1 MAEPLNSPQA
11 EVRAGEPDE
20 RAVARLGSTVR
31 GKWHLDALLGV
42 GGMAAVFAASH
53 RNGQRAALKIL
64 HADFARDRIVCERFL
79 REAYV
84 SNKVGHPACVKVL
97 DDDVTDEG
105 EPFLVM
111 ELLEGETVR
120 EAWKRSGR
128 AMPVGQVLRIA
139 DTVLDCLA
147 ACHATGVIHRDLKP
161 ANIFLTRSGE
171 VKVLDF
177 GVAQMRSA
185 TSERTAAGTALGT
198 PAYMSPEQAM
208 GLVDQLDGRADVF
221 SVGAMLHA
229 LITGQRINNGRTE
242 QEALVMAAT
251 MPVPSVARLAP
262 NLAVPV
268 VALVDKALA
277 WDRRNR
283 FDDARQMQEAVREAL
298 RSIEEEPTTQKGR
311 ALRDEPAPRPIDPP
325 AATNVPAPPPS
336 RRALPSRTSAPAFA
350 PEAHV
355 SEDDPRVEVAREQ
368 FRHLDRVLPSVRQF
382 GWDHPATE
390 RALRTSF
397 EAFAEAL
404 TRQPRISFAVQ
415 PYSFQALGHTVWEPA
430 SPFDAVPYNLF
441 ACGIRHLHVS
451 RGLTLDEL
459 RGTLTLML
467 LDPSRDLPPE
477 DDLATAFWER
487 AFAHVTCEAVDTL
500 AEGDAAEREAFYGQ
514 ADEVEVMAAEAAQRA
529 STLEAKA
536 MAVTTDRAA
545 FEQPSRGRSSPMR
558 LDDVVRSVFASQ
570 LDVSRDKW
578 SERYVDALVEGYLD
592 AALNRDAPLVLA
604 SLRKS
609 AADLVVAGRFGVVA
623 QLHEALLARLAHRVK
638 GEDLARLG
646 TALTNA
652 LFGAETLELSL
663 QWLQREPADV
673 PKFEPVLRA
682 LWAAE
687 LPTAL
692 AALAGTSDGPLREAL
707 TRFIERVLPGHE
719 AEVSG
724 AIAGMDPSVAVGLVG
739 LLGRAGTP
747 EAKRALAQLAAADD
761 ATLRIEAKVLLA
773 SSADQ
778 VQGELMQ
785 LLESG
790 SALVRMA
797 AQRAVTRHSIK
808 QAWPAIARQVRAPNF
823 HELGADERREL
834 LQTLVAL
841 SPDRGEPMAV
851 ELMKKGG
858 VFTSEDRETSRALAA
873 EALGSYS
880 RSPATLTI
888 LREVSQTRWGTSDE
902 TRAAAASAAK
912 QIAARIGEPGAPT

>member
-1 MAEPLNSPQA
+1 
-11 EVRAGEPDE
+11 
-20 RAVARLGSTVR
+20 
-31 GKWHLDALLGV
+31 
-42 GGMAAVFAASH
+42 
-53 RNGQRAALKIL
+53 
-64 HADFARDRIVCERFL
+64 
-79 REAYV
+79 
-84 SNKVGHPACVKVL
+84 
-97 DDDVTDEG
+97 
-105 EPFLVM
+105 
-111 ELLEGETVR
+111 
-120 EAWKRSGR
+120 
-128 AMPVGQVLRIA
+128 
-139 DTVLDCLA
+139 
-147 ACHATGVIHRDLKP
+147 
-161 ANIFLTRSGE
+161 
-171 VKVLDF
+171 
-177 GVAQMRSA
+177 
-185 TSERTAAGTALGT
+185 
-198 PAYMSPEQAM
+198 
-208 GLVDQLDGRADVF
+208 
-221 SVGAMLHA
+221 
-229 LITGQRINNGRTE
+229 
-242 QEALVMAAT
+242 
-251 MPVPSVARLAP
+251 
-262 NLAVPV
+262 
-268 VALVDKALA
+268 
-277 WDRRNR
+277 
-283 FDDARQMQEAVREAL
+283 MQEAVREAL
-298 RSIEEEPTTQKGR
+298 RSTEEEPTQKGK
-311 ALRDEPAPRPIDPP
+311 ALRDEPAPRPAADPP
-325 AATNVPAPPPS
+325 IPTNIPAPPPTK
-336 RRALPSRTSAPAFA
+336 RALPSRASAPAFVE
-350 PEAHV
+350 EAHV
-355 SEDDPRVEVAREQ
+355 PETDPRVEVAREQ

-382 GWDHPATE
+382 GWEHPATE

-430 SPFDAVPYNLF
+430 PPFDAVPYNLF

-459 RGTLTLML
+459 RGTLTLLL

-487 AFAHVTCEAVDTL
+487 AFAHVACEAVDAL

-514 ADEVEVMAAEAAQRA
+514 ADEVELMAAEAAQRT

-536 MAVTTDRAA
+536 MAVTTDRTA
-545 FEQPSRGRSSPMR
+545 FAQPSRARSPMR

-570 LDVSRDKW
+570 LDVPRDKW
-578 SERYVDALVEGYLD
+578 GERYVDALVEGYLD
-592 AALNRDAPLVLA
+592 AATNRDAPLVLA

-623 QLHEALLARLAHRVK
+623 SLHEALLARLAQRVK

-663 QWLQREPADV
+663 RWLQSEPADV
-673 PKFEPVLRA
+673 PKFEPVFRA

-692 AALAGTSDGPLREAL
+692 AALATTTEGGLREAL

-724 AIAGMDPSVAVGLVG
+724 AIASMDPSVAVGLVG

-747 EAKRALAQLAAADD
+747 EAKRALAQLATADD

-797 AQRAVTRHSIK
+797 AQRAVTRHALK

-841 SPDRGEPMAV
+841 SPDRGEPMAM
-851 ELMKKGG
+851 ELVKKGG

-880 RSPATLTI
+880 RSNATLAI

-902 TRAAAASAAK
+902 TRAAAAAAAK
-912 QIAARIGEPGAPT
+912 QIAVRIGEPGGPA